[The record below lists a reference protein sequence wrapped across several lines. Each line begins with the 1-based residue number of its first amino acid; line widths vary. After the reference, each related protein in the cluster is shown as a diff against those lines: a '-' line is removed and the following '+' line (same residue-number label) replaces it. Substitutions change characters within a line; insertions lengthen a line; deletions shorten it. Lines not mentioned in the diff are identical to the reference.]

1 MNLAAAQ
8 PAVGIRR
15 VPERS
20 GRAQSAGIRVR
31 GCVLVR
37 WDGLVGMDL
46 VRHAGICGDGRSKR
60 QAQAQAR
67 EAELAFGG
75 PWQRDGSTARVA
87 RTSLVG
93 TGSSSTRQN
102 GSRRRLYYIS
112 RRDAVASGAP
122 AGEKRRR
129 RAPIFDS
136 CGIRPEAISRASPPF
151 LEPTVKFQARFE
163 HFSRTRSQRM
173 TRALFGKIRALAKKN

>member
-8 PAVGIRR
+8 PAVGRRR

-37 WDGLVGMDL
+37 WDGLVGIDL

-102 GSRRRLYYIS
+102 G
-112 RRDAVASGAP
+112 
-122 AGEKRRR
+122 EQQ
-129 RAPIFDS
+129 
-136 CGIRPEAISRASPPF
+136 AI
-151 LEPTVKFQARFE
+151 FQAR
-163 HFSRTRSQRM
+163 RRQRGV
-173 TRALFGKIRALAKKN
+173 RGRG

>member
-1 MNLAAAQ
+1 M
-8 PAVGIRR
+8 
-15 VPERS
+15 
-20 GRAQSAGIRVR
+20 
-31 GCVLVR
+31 LVR

-93 TGSSSTRQN
+93 MGSSSTRQN
-102 GSRRRLYYIS
+102 GSSRLFQKARRR
-112 RRDAVASGAP
+112 
-122 AGEKRRR
+122 
-129 RAPIFDS
+129 
-136 CGIRPEAISRASPPF
+136 
-151 LEPTVKFQARFE
+151 
-163 HFSRTRSQRM
+163 QRGV
-173 TRALFGKIRALAKKN
+173 RGRG